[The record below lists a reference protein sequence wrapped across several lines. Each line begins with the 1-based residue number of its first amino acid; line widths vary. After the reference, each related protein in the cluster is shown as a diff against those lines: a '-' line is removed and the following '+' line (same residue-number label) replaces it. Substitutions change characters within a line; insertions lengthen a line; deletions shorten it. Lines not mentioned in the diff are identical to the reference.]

1 MDDIRDVIIV
11 GGACAGYTAAMYAA
25 RANLRPLVVEGFA
38 AGGQLM
44 STSDVDNFPGFP
56 EGIAGPELVARLRA
70 QAERFGAEFVT
81 DDVSDVDLGEQPF
94 RISVGRDDYGA
105 HSLIVATGAR
115 ARELGLDSERAL
127 QGRGV
132 SYCAVC
138 DAAFFRGRRVV
149 VVGGGDAALE
159 EAAFLTRFASEVLLV
174 HRRRELRASQIMQA
188 HALAQP
194 NLTLVAPYV
203 VEEVLGEAAGRVTG
217 VLLRD
222 AESDETCIVEAGG
235 LFVAIGHDPTSEVF
249 RDQLDCDPVTGYLVT
264 QSGSTRTNVPGVFA
278 CGDVQDPIYRQAVT
292 AAGSGC
298 MAALDAER
306 WLTHS
311 QALEEATNALR

>member
-1 MDDIRDVIIV
+1 MDDIRDLIIV
-11 GGACAGYTAAMYAA
+11 GGACAGYTAAVYAA
-25 RANLRPLVVEGFA
+25 RANLRPLVIEGFA
-38 AGGQLM
+38 AGGQLVG
-44 STSDVDNFPGFP
+44 TTDVENFPGFP
-56 EGIAGPELVARLRA
+56 EGITGPELVARFRA

-81 DDVSDVDLGEQPF
+81 DDVSDVDLAERPL
-94 RISVGRDDYGA
+94 RVSVGGDDYHA
-105 HSLIVATGAR
+105 RSLIVATGAR
-115 ARELGLDSERAL
+115 ARELGLESERAL

-149 VVGGGDAALE
+149 VVGGGDTALE
-159 EAAFLTRFASEVLLV
+159 EAAFLSRFASEVLLV
-174 HRRRELRASQIMQA
+174 HRRRELRGSRIMQA

-194 NLTLVAPYV
+194 GLSVLAPYV
-203 VEEVLGEAAGRVTG
+203 VEEVLGASAGRVTG

-222 AESDETCIVEAGG
+222 TESGEPRMEQAGG
-235 LFVAIGHDPTSEVF
+235 VFVAIGHEPTSELF
-249 RDQLDCDPVTGYLVT
+249 RNQLDLDPVTGYLVT
-264 QSGSTRTNVPGVFA
+264 HPGSTRTNVPGVFA
-278 CGDVQDPIYRQAVT
+278 CGDVQDPVYRQAVT

-311 QALEEATNALR
+311 KALEEATNALC

>member
-11 GGACAGYTAAMYAA
+11 GGACAGYTAAVYAA
-25 RANLRPLVVEGFA
+25 RANLRPLVIEGFA
-38 AGGQLM
+38 AGGQLIN
-44 STSDVDNFPGFP
+44 TSDVENFPGFP
-56 EGIAGPELVARLRA
+56 EGIAGPELMARFRA

-81 DDVSDVDLGEQPF
+81 DDATRADVSERPF
-94 RISVGRDDYGA
+94 RIWAGEVEYRA

-115 ARELGLDSERAL
+115 ARELGLESERAL
-127 QGRGV
+127 QARGV

-149 VVGGGDAALE
+149 VVGGGDTALE
-159 EAAFLTRFASEVLLV
+159 EATFLTRFASEVLLV
-174 HRRRELRASQIMQA
+174 HRRRELRGSQIMQA

-194 NLTLVAPYV
+194 NLTLVAPFV

-222 AESDETCIVEAGG
+222 AESGETRVEEAGG
-235 LFVAIGHDPTSEVF
+235 LFVAIGHDPTSELF
-249 RDQLDCDPVTGYLVT
+249 RDQLDADPVTGYLVT
-264 QSGSTRTNVPGVFA
+264 LPGSTRTNVEGVFA

-311 QALEEATNALR
+311 QALEEATHALR

>member
-1 MDDIRDVIIV
+1 MSPTSVSASGRSASRS
-11 GGACAGYTAAMYAA
+11 GG
-25 RANLRPLVVEGFA
+25 
-38 AGGQLM
+38 
-44 STSDVDNFPGFP
+44 
-56 EGIAGPELVARLRA
+56 
-70 QAERFGAEFVT
+70 
-81 DDVSDVDLGEQPF
+81 
-94 RISVGRDDYGA
+94 DDYGA
-105 HSLIVATGAR
+105 HGLIVATGAR

-203 VEEVLGEAAGRVTG
+203 VEEVLGEAAGHVTG

-222 AESDETCIVEAGG
+222 AESDETRIVEAGG

-264 QSGSTRTNVPGVFA
+264 RPGSTRTNVPGIFA

>member
-70 QAERFGAEFVT
+70 QAERFGADFVT
-81 DDVSDVDLGEQPF
+81 DDVSDVDLGERPF
-94 RISVGRDDYGA
+94 RISVGGDDYGA

-159 EAAFLTRFASEVLLV
+159 EPAFLTRFASEVLLV

-203 VEEVLGEAAGRVTG
+203 VEAVLGEAAGHVTG

-222 AESDETCIVEAGG
+222 AQSDETRIVEAGG

-264 QSGSTRTNVPGVFA
+264 RPGSTRTNVPGVFA
-278 CGDVQDPIYRQAVT
+278 CGDVQDSIYRQAVT

>member
-1 MDDIRDVIIV
+1 MDDIRDVIIA
-11 GGACAGYTAAMYAA
+11 GGACAGYTAAVYAA
-25 RANLRPLVVEGFA
+25 RANLRPLVIEGFA

-44 STSDVDNFPGFP
+44 STSEIENYPGFP
-56 EGIAGPELVARLRA
+56 EGIAGPELMSRFRA

-81 DDVSDVDLGEQPF
+81 DDVTGVDLSERPF
-94 RISVGRDDYGA
+94 RVSVGGDDYRA

-115 ARELGLDSERAL
+115 ARELGLASERAL

-149 VVGGGDAALE
+149 VVGGGDTALE
-159 EAAFLTRFASEVLLV
+159 EAAFLARFASEVVLV
-174 HRRRELRASQIMQA
+174 HRRRELRGSQFMQA

-194 NLTLVAPYV
+194 NLTLVAPYI
-203 VEEVLGEAAGRVTG
+203 VEEVLGEDAGRVTA
-217 VLLRD
+217 VRLRD
-222 AESDETCIVEAGG
+222 SESGATRVEEAGG
-235 LFVAIGHDPTSEVF
+235 LFVAIGHDPTSELF
-249 RDQLDCDPVTGYLVT
+249 RDQLDADPVTGYLVT
-264 QSGSTRTNVPGVFA
+264 RSGSTRTNVPGVFA
-278 CGDVQDPIYRQAVT
+278 CGDVQDPVYRQAVT

-311 QALEEATNALR
+311 QALEEATYAMQ

>member
-1 MDDIRDVIIV
+1 MDEIRDVIIA
-11 GGACAGYTAAMYAA
+11 GGACAGYTAAVYAA
-25 RANLRPLVVEGFA
+25 RANLRPLVIEGFA
-38 AGGQLM
+38 SGGQLM
-44 STSDVDNFPGFP
+44 STSDVENFPGFP
-56 EGIAGPELVARLRA
+56 DGIAGPELMSRFRA

-81 DDVSDVDLGEQPF
+81 DDVTGVDLSERPF
-94 RISVGRDDYGA
+94 RVSVGGDDYRA

-115 ARELGLDSERAL
+115 ARELGLASERAL

-138 DAAFFRGRRVV
+138 DAAFFRDRRVV
-149 VVGGGDAALE
+149 VVGGGDTALE
-159 EAAFLTRFASEVLLV
+159 EAAFLARFASEVVLV
-174 HRRRELRASQIMQA
+174 HRRRELRGSQFMQA

-203 VEEVLGEAAGRVTG
+203 VEEVLGEEAGRVTG

-222 AESDETCIVEAGG
+222 AESGEMRVEEAGG
-235 LFVAIGHDPTSEVF
+235 LFVAIGHDPTSALF
-249 RDQLDCDPVTGYLVT
+249 RDQLDTDPVTGYLVT
-264 QSGSTRTNVPGVFA
+264 RPGSTRTNVAGVFA
-278 CGDVQDPIYRQAVT
+278 CGDVQDPVYRQAIT

-306 WLTHS
+306 WLTQS
-311 QALEEATNALR
+311 QALEEATHALL